1 MSFMRKRQKQKEIKI
16 RRKKRRQT
24 AKIGGTKDRPRLSVF
39 RSNKHI
45 FSQII
50 DDQEGKTLVAAS
62 DKELEKIKKGK
73 IEKAFMV
80 GELIAKKALKKTIEK
95 VVFDRGRYKYHG
107 RVKALAD
114 GARKAGLQF

>member
-1 MSFMRKRQKQKEIKI
+1 MGFMKKKQKEKEIKI
-16 RRKKRRQT
+16 KRKKRRQM
-24 AKIGGTKDRPRLSVF
+24 AKIRGTKDRPRLSVF

-50 DDQEGKTLVAAS
+50 DDKEGKTLVAAS
-62 DKELEKIKKGK
+62 DKE
-73 IEKAFMV
+73 IEKTKREKSERAFML
-80 GELIAKKALKKTIEK
+80 GELIAKKASKKAIKK

-114 GARKAGLQF
+114 GARKAGLKF